1 VAENS
6 ETFVTGYGID
16 GQYYLPYTTD
26 HTLTQGGQTYNIKGY
41 KYAAGNE
48 NGGYLASAIAP
59 IIISTGEMIPLTLC
73 GMQTD
78 PMNNESGQD
87 FYQISAT
94 GRGAYAY
101 GTKLVVDT
109 VTGATADTL
118 LSTVRNLSLMKIS
131 AVNIPV
137 YNNQGTIIMPEDGE
151 VKIEL
156 FAADL
161 TQGIIYTD
169 SVLGTA
175 YALSRFRFKART
187 AFMKVN
193 LVIGMFPG
201 FLGMIIMYWVMKEI
215 FHLQGN
221 YLAMVIIYS
230 VGAGGGYYISK
241 GFFDTISKN
250 IDEAAMVDGAT
261 KSQIFWQIILP
272 LAKPIIVYTIL
283 TSFMGP
289 WGDYI
294 TSSYIIGLQNIED
307 WTVAIG
313 LFQFVSGSQ
322 DTVTS
327 YYIQFAPGA
336 VCVAL
341 PIVVLFFMLQK
352 YYVSGVTGGAVKG

>member
-1 VAENS
+1 MKSLKVRRIVSNTLIYIILIAMSIIWLLPVVWLVLQSFGKGGIELKQQLIPKEFSFDNYLYL
-6 ETFVTGYGID
+6 FNNITGKVN
-16 GQYYLPYTTD
+16 P
-26 HTLTQGGQTYNIKGY
+26 
-41 KYAAGNE
+41 
-48 NGGYLASAIAP
+48 LASNTSLDGKFLTWFGNTLIVSVLST
-59 IIISTGEMIPLTLC
+59 IISTI
-73 GMQTD
+73 
-78 PMNNESGQD
+78 
-87 FYQISAT
+87 F
-94 GRGAYAY
+94 
-101 GTKLVVDT
+101 
-109 VTGATADTL
+109 
-118 LSTVRNLSLMKIS
+118 
-131 AVNIPV
+131 
-137 YNNQGTIIMPEDGE
+137 
-151 VKIEL
+151 
-156 FAADL
+156 
-161 TQGIIYTD
+161 
-169 SVLGTA
+169 VLGTA

-187 AFMKVN
+187 VFMKFN

-215 FHLQGN
+215 FNLQGN
-221 YLAMVIIYS
+221 YFALVIIYS
-230 VGAGGGYYISK
+230 AGAGGGYYISK

-250 IDEAAMVDGAT
+250 IDEAAMVDGAS

-294 TSSYIIGLQNIED
+294 TSSYIVGLQNID
-307 WTVAIG
+307 NWTVAIG

-341 PIVVLFFMLQK
+341 PITILFFCLQK

>member
-1 VAENS
+1 MKSLKLRRIISNTIIYIILIVMS
-6 ETFVTGYGID
+6 LIWLLPIVWLVLQSFGDGGID
-16 GQYYLPYTTD
+16 LKQQIIPKEFTFNNYLYLFSNLSGKVNEIATMHAYD
-26 HTLTQGGQTYNIKGY
+26 GLFLKWMGNTLIV
-41 KYAAGNE
+41 
-48 NGGYLASAIAP
+48 AILTCL
-59 IIISTGEMIPLTLC
+59 ISTI
-73 GMQTD
+73 
-78 PMNNESGQD
+78 
-87 FYQISAT
+87 F
-94 GRGAYAY
+94 
-101 GTKLVVDT
+101 
-109 VTGATADTL
+109 
-118 LSTVRNLSLMKIS
+118 
-131 AVNIPV
+131 
-137 YNNQGTIIMPEDGE
+137 
-151 VKIEL
+151 
-156 FAADL
+156 
-161 TQGIIYTD
+161 
-169 SVLGTA
+169 VLGTA

-187 AFMKVN
+187 VFMKVN

-230 VGAGGGYYISK
+230 AGAGGGYYISK

-272 LAKPIIVYTIL
+272 LAKPIIVYTVL

-294 TSSYIIGLQNIED
+294 TSSYIIGLQNAEN

-313 LFQFVSGSQ
+313 LYQFVSGSQ

-327 YYIQFAPGA
+327 YYVQFAPGA

-341 PIVVLFFMLQK
+341 PIVILFFMLQK